1 MRLVAYLRMDETIA
15 SVQAAHQGTE
25 RATANDSPLVVS
37 VVVNYRGLVDTR
49 ACIAS
54 LLAVDYPRH
63 EIVVVENGSGGTEAE
78 ALVAAMPTEVHV
90 LVSDRNL
97 GYGGAANLGMRW
109 AVQAGA
115 EYVWVLNND
124 TTVDSRSVAELVRAM
139 ESDPRCGAAG
149 PQVTAPIGPESP
161 RGVWYAGGVADL
173 RRVTTSHALDL
184 LDTDAPLV
192 PTGFVNG
199 AAMFMRTRALAETG
213 MLWERLFLYWEDI
226 ELSFRLRAAGWHLAV
241 APAARIHHAVHG
253 SVRSAVAEYYY
264 YRNAILVAQR
274 QSGSRGGVRAFLAL
288 WSRAG
293 RRWLACLIKGRRP
306 WPMAETRGLV
316 AGLLDVV
323 RGRASEDG
331 AEASRDLG

>member
-1 MRLVAYLRMDETIA
+1 MDETA
-15 SVQAAHQGTE
+15 ESGRRAALQGNS
-25 RATANDSPLVVS
+25 RAAVDDPPLVVS
-37 VVVNYRGLVDTR
+37 VVVNYRGLADTR

-63 EIVVVENGSGGTEAE
+63 EIVVVENGSGGAEAE

-97 GYGGAANLGMRW
+97 GYGGGANVGLRW
-109 AVQAGA
+109 ALQAGA

-124 TTVDSRSVAELVRAM
+124 TTIDARSVAELVRAM

-149 PQVTAPIGPESP
+149 PQITAPIGSESP
-161 RGVWYAGGVADL
+161 RGVWYAGGAADL

-213 MLWERLFLYWEDI
+213 MFWERLFLYWEDV

-274 QSGSRGGVRAFLAL
+274 RSGARGGVRAFLAL
-288 WSRAG
+288 GSRAG
-293 RRWLACLIKGRRP
+293 RRWVACLIKGRRP
-306 WPMAETRGLV
+306 WPTAETRGLF
-316 AGLLDVV
+316 AGATAVL
-323 RGRASEDG
+323 RGQA
-331 AEASRDLG
+331 AEGRR

>member
-1 MRLVAYLRMDETIA
+1 MDETVG
-15 SVQAAHQGTE
+15 SGFGSPAAVE
-25 RATANDSPLVVS
+25 RRGREENPPSVVS
-37 VVVNYRGLVDTR
+37 IVVNYRRLADTR
-49 ACIAS
+49 ACVES
-54 LLAVDYPRH
+54 LLAVEYPRH
-63 EIVVVENGSGGTEAE
+63 SVVVVENGSGAEEADSL
-78 ALVAAMPTEVHV
+78 AAAMPVAVHV
-90 LVSDRNL
+90 LRSDRNL
-97 GYGGAANLGMRW
+97 GYGGGANLGLRW

-149 PQVTAPIGPESP
+149 PQITAPIGPESP
-161 RGVWYAGGVADL
+161 RGVWYAVGAADL

-184 LDTDAPLV
+184 LDTDDLLV
-192 PTGFVNG
+192 STGFVNG

-213 MLWERLFLYWEDI
+213 MFWERLFLYWEDV

>member
-1 MRLVAYLRMDETIA
+1 MDETVESGPLA
-15 SVQAAHQGTE
+15 TLQLNS
-25 RATANDSPLVVS
+25 RARVNDSPLVVS
-37 VVVNYRGLVDTR
+37 VVVNYRGLADTQ

-54 LLAVDYPRH
+54 LVAVDYPRH
-63 EIVVVENGSGGTEAE
+63 EIVVVENGSGGAEAE
-78 ALVAAMPTEVHV
+78 GLVAAMPTEVHV

-97 GYGGAANLGMRW
+97 GYGGAANLGIRW
-109 AVQAGA
+109 GVQAGA

-124 TTVDSRSVAELVRAM
+124 TIVDSRSVAELVRAM

-161 RGVWYAGGVADL
+161 RGVWYAGGTADL

-184 LDTDAPLV
+184 LHTDALLV

-199 AAMFMRTRALAETG
+199 AAMFMRTRALTETG
-213 MLWERLFLYWEDI
+213 MFWEWLFLYWEDV
-226 ELSFRLRAAGWHLAV
+226 ELSLRLRAAGWHLAV
-241 APAARIHHAVHG
+241 APGARIHHAVHG

-274 QSGSRGGVRAFLAL
+274 QSGPRGGVRAFLAL
-288 WSRAG
+288 GSRAG

-306 WPMAETRGLV
+306 WPAAETRGLS
-316 AGLLDVV
+316 AGVIAVL
-323 RGRASEDG
+323 RGQAREG
-331 AEASRDLG
+331 

>member
-1 MRLVAYLRMDETIA
+1 MDEA
-15 SVQAAHQGTE
+15 VGSGAGSAVLGNRRGGE
-25 RATANDSPLVVS
+25 ESPPLVVS
-37 VVVNYRGLVDTR
+37 VVVNYRGLADTR

-54 LLAVDYPRH
+54 LVAVDYPRH
-63 EIVVVENGSGGTEAE
+63 EIVVVENGSGGAEAE
-78 ALVAAMPTEVHV
+78 GLVAAVPAGVHV
-90 LVSDRNL
+90 LISDRNL
-97 GYGGAANLGMRW
+97 GYGGGANVGLRW

-124 TTVDSRSVAELVRAM
+124 TTVDPRSVTELVRAM

-161 RGVWYAGGVADL
+161 RGVWYAGGAADL

-213 MLWERLFLYWEDI
+213 MFWERLFLYWEDV

-274 QSGSRGGVRAFLAL
+274 QSSPRGGVRAFLAL
-288 WSRAG
+288 GSRAG
-293 RRWLACLIKGRRP
+293 RRWVACLIKGRRP
-306 WPMAETRGLV
+306 WPTAETRGLV